1 MWAGA
6 RATRGVKGGK
16 YFYECKV
23 EQNVPVDLP
32 ETEPHPNVL
41 RYVGGDICHL
51 SDDVIVNVVFF
62 FFLRVGWTVDDAG
75 LDLGEVPH
83 SYGYGG
89 TGKVMENNNYQTY
102 GESFGLGDVI
112 GCFVVC

>member
-1 MWAGA
+1 MS
-6 RATRGVKGGK
+6 
-16 YFYECKV
+16 
-23 EQNVPVDLP
+23 L
-32 ETEPHPNVL
+32 L
-41 RYVGGDICHL
+41 ML
-51 SDDVIVNVVFF
+51 SFF